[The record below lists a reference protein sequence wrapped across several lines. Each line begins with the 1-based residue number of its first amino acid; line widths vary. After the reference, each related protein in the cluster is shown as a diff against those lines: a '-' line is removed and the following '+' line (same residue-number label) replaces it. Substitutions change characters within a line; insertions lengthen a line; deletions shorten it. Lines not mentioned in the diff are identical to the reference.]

1 MHADTPAQLSYD
13 IVRQI
18 SLFRGASATAAAGHH
33 AKHLRL
39 AKVHHFSERATWDL
53 ASSSDLATSPAAL
66 SSALLS
72 LLLDR
77 TSMVDLVEL
86 SQDAIQG
93 LEVTELDWE
102 SWPSD

>member
-1 MHADTPAQLSYD
+1 MRAATPAQLSYD

-18 SLFRGASATAAAGHH
+18 SLFRGASATAAAAQH
-33 AKHLRL
+33 AKHIRL
-39 AKVHHFSERATWDL
+39 AKALHFSEGATWDP

-66 SSALLS
+66 SSALLR
-72 LLLDR
+72 LLFDR

-86 SQDAIQG
+86 SQDAIQD

>member
-1 MHADTPAQLSYD
+1 MPAATPAQLSYD

-18 SLFRGASATAAAGHH
+18 SLFRGSSATAAAGRQ
-33 AKHLRL
+33 AKHLRH
-39 AKVHHFSERATWDL
+39 ANVRHFLEGETWDA

-66 SSALLS
+66 SSALLR
-72 LLLDR
+72 LLFNR
-77 TSMVDLVEL
+77 TSQEDLVEL